1 MTYSHIGGVCDV
13 YTMTT
18 ILCRLSQSLVMLL
31 LVCLVSSRRARIT
44 DLLDVSVAQND
55 GLPGHICR
63 KCKRKLER
71 LEKAAEELDNFSSEA
86 KHSYST
92 LAPFLEGNRHA
103 QGRERSS
110 DPCHSQP

>member
-1 MTYSHIGGVCDV
+1 
-13 YTMTT
+13 MTT
-18 ILCRLSQSLVMLL
+18 ILCRLCQSSSPSDVAVSLFSQTAVQQRLL
-31 LVCLVSSRRARIT
+31 GRIT

-55 GLPGHICR
+55 GLPGR
-63 KCKRKLER
+63 ASARKLER

-92 LAPFLEGNRHA
+92 LAPFLEGNRRV